1 MTADEIRRKAE
12 SAQSILNNDV
22 FNDVWDEMRSTYVT
36 RWESSIDE
44 DKENRELIYNRLK
57 ALQEVKR
64 EFVRLVNAQ
73 RFLDRG

>member
-12 SAQSILNNDV
+12 SAESILNNDV
-22 FNDVWDEMRSTYVT
+22 FNSVWDEMRLAYIQ
-36 RWESSIDE
+36 RWETSVDG
-44 DKENRELIYNRLK
+44 DKENRELFYNRLK